1 MITLYGTPRSS
12 AGRCVWALEEI
23 GVAYQI
29 KDVDMKSKEHKSE
42 EFLKIN
48 PNGKIP
54 ALTDGDVTLFES
66 MAINFYLAEAYKKEL
81 LGNTPKER
89 GLVHQWSFWA
99 SSELQGPVINLLIQK
114 VFMPADKR
122 DNNVIEENTKAL
134 PALLNVL
141 NNTLAGKKYLAG
153 DHFTLADLNTA
164 SVVGVCH
171 AIGENLSSYPNVQSW
186 LAGLSDRPA
195 FVKYQSMRNH

>member
-23 GVAYQI
+23 GATYQMKEI
-29 KDVDMKSKEHKSE
+29 DMRKNEHKSE

-66 MAINFYLAEAYKKEL
+66 MAINFYLADTYKKEL
-81 LGNTPKER
+81 LGNTPAER

-99 SSELQGPVINLLIQK
+99 SSELQGPVITLLIQK

-122 DNNVIEENTKAL
+122 DNNIIEENTKAL

-141 NNTLAGKKYLAG
+141 NTTLAGKKYLAG

-171 AIGENLSSYPNVQSW
+171 AIVENLGGYPNVQSW

-195 FVKYQSMRNH
+195 FQKYQSMRSH